1 MGKIV
6 LLDDLTI
13 NQIAAGE
20 VIERPMNVVKEL
32 VENSLDANSKN
43 IIIEIKNG
51 GKTFI
56 KVTDDGTGIEKDDM
70 VFTVERHATSKIRSV
85 DDLENTYSMGF
96 RGEALASISSISE
109 LTITSKTSNV
119 QTGTRIFSKAGKI
132 LQEEEVGCPKG
143 TNILVEKIFFNTP
156 VRYKFLKKDATE
168 YRYIKE
174 WIEKTAI
181 ANLDVSF
188 KLINDGKQVFCS
200 NGDGNLLNTIYK
212 IFGKHIKENL
222 VSVNY
227 NKDNI
232 KITGVVGNTTIA
244 RDTRKDQILFLNK
257 RNIKNKIIINSA
269 DQAFK
274 GSTGIGKYGFYILN
288 MEMPANYYDVNVH
301 PTKLEVRFKNEN
313 QVYKSVYHAIKESL
327 LNSNFLGNDEKN
339 DKEKYVENEVDFLT
353 NHNEDI
359 DNLKLIERSK
369 ERKINYKIIG
379 ISFKTYIIT
388 EIDNE
393 IFLIDQHAAHE
404 RILYE
409 KIKSNY
415 KNNINANTQMK
426 LIPEVVTLKNKEMEF
441 INTNKELIK
450 RVGFEIE
457 DFGERAIKIC
467 GVPDLEYRS
476 KSKNIF
482 LDIVDEM
489 MVNERTSI
497 KDIEERFI
505 ATVACKAAVK
515 AGMVLT
521 LQEADNLIKELL
533 KLNNPYTCPH
543 GRPTTIKIM
552 SLKKENKI

>member
-6 LLDDLTI
+6 LLDNLTI

-32 VENSLDANSKN
+32 VENSLDANAKN

-70 VFTVERHATSKIRSV
+70 VFTIERHATSKIRSV

-109 LTITSKTSNV
+109 LTIISKTSDM
-119 QTGTRIFSKAGKI
+119 QTGMRIFSKAGKI
-132 LQEEEVGCPKG
+132 LQEEEVGCSKG
-143 TNILVEKIFFNTP
+143 TNISVEKIFFNTP

-168 YRYIKE
+168 FSYIKD

-200 NGDGNLLNTIYK
+200 NGDGNLLNTVYK
-212 IFGKHIKENL
+212 IFGKNIKENL

-227 NKDNI
+227 KKDNI

-301 PTKLEVRFKNEN
+301 PTKLEVRFKDES
-313 QVYKSVYHAIKESL
+313 QVYKAAYHAIKESL

-339 DKEKYVENEVDFLT
+339 NKEKYVENEVDFLI

-359 DNLKLIERSK
+359 DNLKLISRNK
-369 ERKINYKIIG
+369 ERKINYKII
-379 ISFKTYIIT
+379 
-388 EIDNE
+388 
-393 IFLIDQHAAHE
+393 
-404 RILYE
+404 R
-409 KIKSNY
+409 
-415 KNNINANTQMK
+415 
-426 LIPEVVTLKNKEMEF
+426 NKF
-441 INTNKELIK
+441 
-450 RVGFEIE
+450 
-457 DFGERAIKIC
+457 
-467 GVPDLEYRS
+467 
-476 KSKNIF
+476 
-482 LDIVDEM
+482 
-489 MVNERTSI
+489 
-497 KDIEERFI
+497 
-505 ATVACKAAVK
+505 
-515 AGMVLT
+515 
-521 LQEADNLIKELL
+521 
-533 KLNNPYTCPH
+533 
-543 GRPTTIKIM
+543 
-552 SLKKENKI
+552 

>member
-6 LLDDLTI
+6 LLDNLTI

-32 VENSLDANSKN
+32 VENSLDANAKN

-109 LTITSKTSNV
+109 LTIISKTSDM
-119 QTGTRIFSKAGKI
+119 QTGMRIFSKAGKI
-132 LQEEEVGCPKG
+132 LQEEEVGCSKG
-143 TNILVEKIFFNTP
+143 TNISVEKIFFNTP

-168 YRYIKE
+168 FSYIKD

-200 NGDGNLLNTIYK
+200 NGDGNLLNTVYK
-212 IFGKHIKENL
+212 IFGKNIKENL

-227 NKDNI
+227 KKDNI

-301 PTKLEVRFKNEN
+301 PTKLEVRFKDES

-339 DKEKYVENEVDFLT
+339 NKEKYVENEVDFLI

-359 DNLKLIERSK
+359 DNLKLISRNK
-369 ERKINYKIIG
+369 ERKINYKII
-379 ISFKTYIIT
+379 
-388 EIDNE
+388 
-393 IFLIDQHAAHE
+393 
-404 RILYE
+404 R
-409 KIKSNY
+409 
-415 KNNINANTQMK
+415 
-426 LIPEVVTLKNKEMEF
+426 NKF
-441 INTNKELIK
+441 
-450 RVGFEIE
+450 
-457 DFGERAIKIC
+457 
-467 GVPDLEYRS
+467 
-476 KSKNIF
+476 
-482 LDIVDEM
+482 
-489 MVNERTSI
+489 
-497 KDIEERFI
+497 
-505 ATVACKAAVK
+505 
-515 AGMVLT
+515 
-521 LQEADNLIKELL
+521 
-533 KLNNPYTCPH
+533 
-543 GRPTTIKIM
+543 
-552 SLKKENKI
+552 